1 MTKKTLALSR
11 VSGMP
16 VSTEQLLA
24 DLRRISDLIQKP
36 TVTQQSY
43 RQHGAYDD
51 STFVRRFGSW
61 NKALTSAGF
70 SLSNVN
76 NISDQA
82 LFENLMLLW
91 QHYGRQPR
99 RKELTLEPSTISQT
113 PYNRRFGSWTA
124 ALEAFL
130 GYVNASEGEPLVTKP
145 ASSTRGSHR
154 TGREP
159 SLRLKWRVLQRDRYT
174 CRCCGASPALKLG
187 VQLHVDH
194 VIPWSKGG
202 ETVLDNLQ
210 SLCESCNLG
219 KSDVMDESVS

>member
-1 MTKKTLALSR
+1 MKKKILELSR

-16 VSTEQLLA
+16 VSTEKLLA
-24 DLRRISDLIQKP
+24 DLRRVADVIHRP
-36 TVTQQSY
+36 TVPQKTY
-43 RQHGAYDD
+43 RQHGVYDD

-61 NKALTSAGF
+61 NKALISAGL
-70 SLSNVN
+70 SLSNEN

-82 LFENLMLLW
+82 LFENLMILW

-99 RKELTLEPSTISQT
+99 RKELALKPSTISQT

-124 ALEAFL
+124 SLEAFL
-130 GYVNASEGEPLVTKP
+130 EYVNASEAEPPTIKP
-145 ASSTRGSHR
+145 VASRRGSHR

-159 SLRLKWRVLQRDRYT
+159 SLRMKWRVLQRDRYT
-174 CRCCGASPALKLG
+174 CCCCGASPALKLG

-202 ETVLDNLQ
+202 ETVIENLQ
-210 SLCESCNLG
+210 TLCESCNLG
-219 KSDVMDESVS
+219 KSDVMDQNVS